1 MIFGIFPLNMGRF
14 ERFFGREPLYF
25 SGNQVGRPTPIDL
38 SAGSYILM
46 YMKYFS
52 IAEFRANISKI
63 IDSSTESHDRVVIT
77 RNGEPA
83 AVVISFDDYESMT
96 ETMDIMQDPE
106 LSAELLEYI
115 NHPETVEWVSEEE
128 VRAALDARY
137 AREREEAQARKK
149 SRDGL

>member
-1 MIFGIFPLNMGRF
+1 MGGF

-25 SGNQVGRPTPIDL
+25 SRNRTSHLTPLDL

-46 YMKYFS
+46 YMKYFP

-83 AVVISFDDYESMT
+83 AILLNIEDYESMT
-96 ETMDIMQDPE
+96 ETLEIASDPALYKEIMDFIENPNGQPLYSTE
-106 LSAELLEYI
+106 EIQAVLASRREAE
-115 NHPETVEWVSEEE
+115 SE
-128 VRAALDARY
+128 
-137 AREREEAQARKK
+137 
-149 SRDGL
+149 